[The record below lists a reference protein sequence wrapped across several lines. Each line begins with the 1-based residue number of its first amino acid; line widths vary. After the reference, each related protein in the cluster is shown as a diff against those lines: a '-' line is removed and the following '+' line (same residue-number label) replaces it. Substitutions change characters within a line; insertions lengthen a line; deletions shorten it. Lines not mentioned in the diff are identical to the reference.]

1 MLSPFTIF
9 AEKLGLML
17 NALLGLAAFV
27 AVALI
32 GWAIAELKGKTCNYE
47 QNEDEKFAKWGLD
60 ILPHNWL
67 TLSTKTDLRRWTS
80 MMSSATSAP
89 KASTLSKS

>member
-1 MLSPFTIF
+1 MLIYFALLSPFTIF

-47 QNEDEKFAKWGLD
+47 KNEDEKRVDEQQADALHKNGFTEMD
-60 ILPHNWL
+60 INDVVRNI
-67 TLSTKTDLRRWTS
+67 STKGFD
-80 MMSSATSAP
+80 AI
-89 KASTLSKS
+89 